1 MTIMTEK
8 LQSLWSYGILYRYT
22 NVQILPVVTICQL
35 KSDLM
40 VLFASE
46 KMVKGTGKGTDK
58 CVSQNGSGV
67 LYCIL
72 SRCTATKPSFWCH
85 SCKYTHLFTPRI
97 SEVLLYPFSTFIL
110 MTFCYPWDMYVQQLV
125 YWWWVVI

>member
-35 KSDLM
+35 KADLM

-46 KMVKGTGKGTDK
+46 KMVKGTGIRVLTN
-58 CVSQNGSGV
+58 VSARMEAV
-67 LYCIL
+67 YCIASFHIALPLNHL
-72 SRCTATKPSFWCH
+72 SDATPANIHIYLPLEFLKCYYS
-85 SCKYTHLFTPRI
+85 
-97 SEVLLYPFSTFIL
+97 LLPPLS
-110 MTFCYPWDMYVQQLV
+110 
-125 YWWWVVI
+125 